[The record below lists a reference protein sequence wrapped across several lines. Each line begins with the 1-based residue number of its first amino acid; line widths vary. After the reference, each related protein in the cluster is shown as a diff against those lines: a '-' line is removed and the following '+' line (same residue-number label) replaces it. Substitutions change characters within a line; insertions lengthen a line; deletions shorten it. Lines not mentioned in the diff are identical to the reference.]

1 MKNLIFNI
9 VEFKITIQPLL
20 VKEKINFDFK
30 IKKGMILISLPLLF
44 IEKYNL

>member
-1 MKNLIFNI
+1 MFNA

-20 VKEKINFDFK
+20 IIEKVNFNFK
-30 IKKGMILISLPLLF
+30 VKKGMILISLPLLF